1 MLFQGYSGGG
11 GSGGG
16 GGAVSSVFGRTGAV
30 TAQAGDYSAFYTSL
44 VEESNILYV
53 GKHGNDSNDG
63 KTIGKAFLTIGAAI
77 TAASGETPASDNRF
91 KIEIIDAG
99 NYTENLTIPEWVG
112 VIGLAA
118 LINGQHTVADNTALW
133 AFRLLSS
140 TGTCVAKSAGTGNA
154 LVRAGR
160 MILTN
165 GSNGTLVTSGELIF
179 ECGVVEVEN
188 GFGFGSTS
196 TGQQQIIADQIDIT
210 GTGIGAGV
218 SGAGSMC
225 VRVNCIND
233 TGSGTG
239 ILTASGATINAI
251 VNSINCTTAVNEGTG
266 TTLNLICASVT
277 GTETRAGSGKTVKV
291 NNVALLDD
299 AIFTAFP
306 VTPSSAP
313 TSDYQVSNK
322 KYVDDTVLPV
332 SEAVTKT
339 GSNCLTLN
347 GSNNYISVS
356 PNTDFEFGTG
366 DFSLFLNVKFDTI
379 KTGRNNFIDQSGN
392 NQRALQFEYDSTEN
406 RIRLGLPEDKASG
419 SSWDYADFTYTMAT
433 DTDYYIVAYRESG
446 TTYLYINGSLVGST
460 EGLNGTN
467 QDTGSTAP
475 IAIGALY
482 VDASNTFYHIDGKI
496 FGVGV
501 TKGALSTTDKTA
513 IQQGNV
519 PSADNLSLYLPL
531 AEGSGIVAYDTSG
544 NDNHGTIE
552 GTLTNVWDNTQDEFH
567 YNNDYGC
574 SKAMKFN
581 GTNNYISVTDNAF
594 NVSDVSA
601 TPFEIRFSVNL
612 TEDVLDG
619 SLTSLVTIGTT
630 DYNTLH
636 IGVESTNKIRV
647 IYSIDGVAWTI
658 HLASTSLSSG
668 WNDIVITRDV
678 SGNYLVTSNGVTY
691 LDFTDANDILLN
703 NYEMHIGAHYSLSA
717 AYYFHDELFNF
728 DFKVNDVSV
737 AKYSGT
743 ETDSWTDLSGN
754 SNDGTVNGTAT
765 SLIYIPALTDLS
777 ENAVGGEIQNP
788 AERGGT
794 ESNGS
799 ETTVDLVV
807 TMEADAYDF
816 QKITVSSAT
825 DYFKINQ
832 GTTVQRLALTGM
844 SGGEEYYDTDIEAK
858 FLYNATL
865 SAWVEV

>member
-1 MLFQGYSGGG
+1 MIKPSIPFIGNGILEGGG
-11 GSGGG
+11 GSYTPTDQDNIIY
-16 GGAVSSVFGRTGAV
+16 VSK
-30 TAQAGDYSAFYTSL
+30 AGS
-44 VEESNILYV
+44 
-53 GKHGNDSNDG
+53 DSNSG
-63 KTIGKAFLTIGAAI
+63 KYLDKPKLTIGAAI
-77 TAASGETPASDNRF
+77 TAASAQTPASDNRF
-91 KIEIIDAG
+91 RIDILDAG
-99 NYTENLTIPEWVG
+99 DYTENLTIPEWVG
-112 VIGLAA
+112 VLGLAA
-118 LINGQHTVADNTALW
+118 LIDGNHTVADNTALW
-133 AFRLLSS
+133 AFRLVASS
-140 TGTCVAKSAGTGNA
+140 GTCVSKSAGTGNA
-154 LVRAGR
+154 LVRAER

-196 TGQQQIIADQIDIT
+196 TGQQQIIANQIDIT

-225 VRVNCIND
+225 VRVNCMED
-233 TGSGTG
+233 SGSGTG
-239 ILTASGATINAI
+239 LLTASGATINAT
-251 VNSINCTTAVNEGTG
+251 VNRINCTTAISEAAG
-266 TTLNLICASVT
+266 TTLNLICGSVT
-277 GTETRAGSGKTVKV
+277 GIETRAGSGKTVKAD
-291 NNVALLDD
+291 NVALLDQVNT
-299 AIFTAFP
+299 FSQFP

-313 TSDYQVSNK
+313 ITDYQVANK

-332 SEAVTKT
+332 SESVTKT
-339 GSNCLTLN
+339 GSNCLTFN
-347 GSNNYISVS
+347 GSNNYISVN
-356 PNTDFEFGTG
+356 PNTDFDIKDVSAKPFEISFSAYIDSTTVPSSDNVYFVAIGEVSQNTIMFGLTDDGGDTLVRILGSTTGSGWTILEAGSTPITDGIHDFVYSRDVSGNYLVTVDGVTHLSFTNTG
-366 DFSLFLNVKFDTI
+366 DLFVSNNVMKI
-379 KTGRNNFIDQSGN
+379 
-392 NQRALQFEYDSTEN
+392 
-406 RIRLGLPEDKASG
+406 
-419 SSWDYADFTYTMAT
+419 
-433 DTDYYIVAYRESG
+433 G
-446 TTYLYINGSLVGST
+446 TTYNAASDFYEGIFYDFDFKVNGSSVVK
-460 EGLNGTN
+460 
-467 QDTGSTAP
+467 
-475 IAIGALY
+475 Y
-482 VDASNTFYHIDGKI
+482 
-496 FGVGV
+496 
-501 TKGALSTTDKTA
+501 
-513 IQQGNV
+513 
-519 PSADNLSLYLPL
+519 PL
-531 AEGSGIVAYDTSG
+531 AEGEGKITYDVSG
-544 NDNHGTIE
+544 NDNHGTIN
-552 GTLTNVWDNTQDEFH
+552 GTLTNIWDNTQDEFH

-612 TEDVLDG
+612 TEDVLAG

-647 IYSIDGVAWTI
+647 IYSTDGSAWTI
-658 HLASTSLSSG
+658 QLSSTALSSG
-668 WNDIVITRDV
+668 WNDIVITRDI
-678 SGNYLVTSNGVTY
+678 SGNYIVTSNRVTY

-777 ENAVGGEIQNP
+777 ENAIGGEIQNP

-799 ETTVDLVV
+799 ETTVELVV
-807 TMEADAYDF
+807 TMEADAYNF
-816 QKITVSSAT
+816 KAIELT
-825 DYFKINQ
+825 DSTKFFKPNS

-844 SGGEEYYDTDIEAK
+844 SGGEEYYDTDLEAK